1 MRESVLVV
9 GFVLAVL
16 VLVLVAVAVAVAVV
30 VSLLFLLLL
39 LVAAFSPAVF
49 SVQLRFFEFC
59 RNRVHTPYLSA

>member
-16 VLVLVAVAVAVAVV
+16 VLVLVAVV
-30 VSLLFLLLL
+30 VSLLFLLL